1 MADWELPVNCKKCR
15 DHLGHEYRSIR
26 EMTRAWKVTDFQYYK
41 RLSRGWSL
49 EKALT
54 VPSGGSHPVRDH
66 LGQEFCSVRDMAVA
80 WNVGYDAYLAR
91 RKYGWSI
98 ERALTEP
105 VRGRCRFPDP
115 AGAGITDPY
124 ELSVA
129 TGVAP
134 HTIYRR
140 VRGGKSPAEIEFAGN
155 LKRIPSRDHL
165 GQDFPTL
172 RKMAEYWQIE
182 YQTLLARLKKGWD
195 VEKALTAPLDRRGR
209 KLGGKNVHATG
220 GPQS

>member
-1 MADWELPVNCKKCR
+1 MADWKLPVNCRKCR
-15 DHLGHEYRSIR
+15 DHLGHEFRSIR

-54 VPSGGSHPVRDH
+54 VPSGGSHPVKDH
-66 LGQEFCSVRDMAVA
+66 LGQEFCSVRDMARA
-80 WNVGYDAYLAR
+80 WSVGYDAYLAR

-105 VRGRCRFPDP
+105 VRDRCRFPDP

-129 TGVAP
+129 TG
-134 HTIYRR
+134 
-140 VRGGKSPAEIEFAGN
+140 
-155 LKRIPSRDHL
+155 
-165 GQDFPTL
+165 
-172 RKMAEYWQIE
+172 
-182 YQTLLARLKKGWD
+182 
-195 VEKALTAPLDRRGR
+195 
-209 KLGGKNVHATG
+209 
-220 GPQS
+220 

>member
-1 MADWELPVNCKKCR
+1 MADWVLPEKCRKCR
-15 DHLGHEYRSIR
+15 DHLGQEYRSIR
-26 EMTRAWKVTDFQYYK
+26 EMTRAWKVTDCQYYK
-41 RLSRGWSL
+41 RRSRGWTL

-54 VPSGGSHPVRDH
+54 TPSGCYHPVRDH
-66 LGQEFCSVRDMAVA
+66 LGREYLSERDMARA
-80 WNVGYDAYLAR
+80 WNVGYNAYLAR

-105 VRGRCRFPDP
+105 VRGKYRFPDP
-115 AGAGITDPY
+115 AGAGMTDLY
-124 ELSVA
+124 ELSAA

-140 VRGGKSPAEIEFAGN
+140 VREGKTPAEVEFAGN
-155 LKRIPSRDHL
+155 LRRIPSRDHL
-165 GQDFPTL
+165 GRDFPSL
-172 RKMAEYWQIE
+172 RKMAVYWAVE
-182 YQTLLARLKKGWD
+182 YQTLLARLKRGWD

-209 KLGGKNVHATG
+209 KLGGKNVRATG

>member
-1 MADWELPVNCKKCR
+1 MADWVLPEKCRKCR
-15 DHLGHEYRSIR
+15 DHLGREYRSVRDMI
-26 EMTRAWKVTDFQYYK
+26 RAWPVTESQYYK

-54 VPSGGSHPVRDH
+54 VPSGGYHPVRDH
-66 LGQEFCSVRDMAVA
+66 LGQEFRCARDMAAA
-80 WNVGYDAYLAR
+80 WKVGYFTYLAR
-91 RKYGWSI
+91 RKYGWSL

-105 VRGRCRFPDP
+105 VRDRCRFPDP

-129 TGVAP
+129 TGVAA

-140 VRGGKSPAEIEFAGN
+140 FRTGKSPAEVEFAGN
-155 LKRIPSRDHL
+155 LKRIPSRDHT
-165 GQDFPTL
+165 GRDFPTL
-172 RKMAEYWQIE
+172 RKMAEYWQIG
-182 YQTLLARLKKGWD
+182 YQTLLARLKKGWN
-195 VEKALTAPLDRRGR
+195 VEKALTEPLDRRGR
-209 KLGGKNVHATG
+209 KRGGKNVHAAG

>member
-1 MADWELPVNCKKCR
+1 MADWKLPVNCKKCR

-41 RLSRGWSL
+41 RLSRGWSP

-54 VPSGGSHPVRDH
+54 VPSGGSHPVKDH
-66 LGQEFCSVRDMAVA
+66 LGQEFRCVRDMTRA
-80 WNVGYDAYLAR
+80 WNVGYDAYLTR
-91 RKYGWSI
+91 RKYGWSL

-105 VRGRCRFPDP
+105 VRGKCRFPDP
-115 AGAGITDPY
+115 AGAGITTPY

-134 HTIYRR
+134 HTIYKR
-140 VRGGKSPAEIEFAGN
+140 VREGKSPAEIEFAGN
-155 LKRIPSRDHL
+155 LKRIPSRDHT
-165 GQDFPTL
+165 GRDFPTL
-172 RKMAEYWQIE
+172 LKMAEYWQIG

-209 KLGGKNVHATG
+209 KLGGKNAHATG

>member
-1 MADWELPVNCKKCR
+1 MADWKLPVNCKKCR

-41 RLSRGWSL
+41 RLSRGWSP

-54 VPSGGSHPVRDH
+54 TPSGGSHPVRDH
-66 LGQEFCSVRDMAVA
+66 LGQEFRCARDMTRA

-91 RKYGWSI
+91 RKYGWGI

-105 VRGRCRFPDP
+105 VRARCRFPDP

-140 VRGGKSPAEIEFAGN
+140 VRGGKSPTEIEFAGN

>member
-1 MADWELPVNCKKCR
+1 MEIA
-15 DHLGHEYRSIR
+15 
-26 EMTRAWKVTDFQYYK
+26 YYK

-66 LGQEFCSVRDMAVA
+66 LGQEFRCARDMAIA
-80 WNVGYDAYLAR
+80 WKVGYDAYLAR
-91 RKYGWSI
+91 RKYGWGI

-155 LKRIPSRDHL
+155 LKRIPSRDHT
-165 GQDFPTL
+165 GRDFPTL
-172 RKMAEYWQIE
+172 RKMAEHWGVE
-182 YQTLLARLKKGWD
+182 YQTLLARLKKGWPA
-195 VEKALTAPLDRRGR
+195 EKALTAPLDRRGR
-209 KLGGKNVHATG
+209 KLGGKNDHAIRE
-220 GPQS
+220 PQS